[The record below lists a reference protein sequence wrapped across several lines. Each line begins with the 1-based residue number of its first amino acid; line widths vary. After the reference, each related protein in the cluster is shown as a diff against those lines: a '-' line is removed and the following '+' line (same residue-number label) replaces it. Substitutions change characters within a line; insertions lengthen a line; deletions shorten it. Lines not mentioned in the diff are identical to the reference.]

1 MRRTTVVASLAA
13 AALAVLTCLPM
24 AAAVPVVSGT
34 RVAYAVRAPSGAGPG
49 TQVSGTAYTN
59 PTSERI
65 ADTYADPAVLRGKDG
80 WWYAYATSDPLH
92 EGELRHHFVPM
103 SRSRDLVSW
112 EYLGDAF
119 TSPPSWA
126 AEGAG
131 IWAPDVRHVA
141 GEYRMYYVITETTV
155 TGERGDNA
163 IGMATAPTPAG
174 PWTDSGGPVV
184 GPRRGA
190 GASNDF
196 RWTFDPAAVTGEDG
210 TQWLFYGSYYGGV
223 WVTRLTADGRTTVG
237 TPTQVAIDNKFEGSY
252 VVQRDGWWYL
262 FASTANCCAGP
273 TTGYSVQVGRSRAV
287 TGPYVDR
294 QGTSLLASRAGGTPT
309 LVQNGNRWIG
319 AGHNAIATDVEG
331 TDWIVYHAIDPAD
344 PYLDG
349 TDGINERPMLMDR
362 LDWVDGWPQVRADE
376 GPSDDVQPGPVT
388 DLAASPGRIGTWV
401 EQGHPD
407 AGTVLASETA
417 GRLEATA
424 PLGTDVRV
432 EADLASDGAPYGLAA
447 GTRGEGEVRLVV
459 SPADGQARLEH
470 VRGTA
475 VVRTASADL
484 PAASSGVDT
493 SELHSVTLDVR
504 GDRAVAHLTHAR
516 LGDPFVSLELALAGP
531 VRPTTGAAVAGGA
544 GVTAT
549 NLSVAAPQPAP
560 DPVVEAVPSSLDAA
574 ASEEFDDATLGAGWR
589 WVREDPA
596 AEVDGGSLVWPTQA
610 ADLVGPSNSAGLLL
624 RDPGAG
630 DWTVE
635 TRVRLDVG
643 TDMVRNFQQAGVV
656 VRAGDDDFARL
667 SHVAIWNTRQTEF
680 GREIP
685 YAGRLAFGGTI
696 VGPPAET
703 TWLRVSR
710 STDTEGRQ
718 LLRAWT
724 SRDGADWVKGGVWT
738 FGADQ
743 ELEVGVVAHGGSGA
757 TARFDYVRILR

>member
-13 AALAVLTCLPM
+13 GALAALTCLPT
-24 AAAVPVVSGT
+24 AAAVPAAAQAQD
-34 RVAYAVRAPSGAGPG
+34 AYAVRAPWDADQG
-49 TQVSGTAYTN
+49 TRASGTAYTN

-92 EGELRHHFVPM
+92 EGELRHHLVPM

-119 TSPPSWA
+119 TTAPSWA

-131 IWAPDVRHVA
+131 IWAPDVRYVS

-163 IGMATAPTPAG
+163 IGMATAPSPAG

-210 TQWLFYGSYYGGV
+210 TQWLFYGSYYGGL
-223 WVTRLTADGRTTVG
+223 WVTRLAADGRTTVG
-237 TPTQVAIDNKFEGSY
+237 QPTQVAIDNKFEGSY

-273 TTGYSVQVGRSRAV
+273 TTGYSVQVGRSRSV

-294 QGTSLLASRAGGTPT
+294 QGTSLLESRAGGTPT

-331 TDWIVYHAIDPAD
+331 TDWIVYHAIDPSD
-344 PYLDG
+344 PFLDG
-349 TDGINERPMLMDR
+349 TGGINERPMLMDR
-362 LDWVDGWPQVRADE
+362 LDWVDGWPHVRADQ
-376 GPSDDVQPGPVT
+376 GPSEDAEPGPET
-388 DLAASPGRIGTWV
+388 DLVGSPRRVGTWAERV
-401 EQGHPD
+401 HPD
-407 AGTVLASETA
+407 AGTVLASQSA
-417 GRLEATA
+417 GRLEADA
-424 PLGTDVRV
+424 PSGADVRV
-432 EADLASDGAPYGLAA
+432 EADLASGGASYGLAA
-447 GTRGEGEVRLVV
+447 GTRGAGEVRLVV
-459 SPADGQARLEH
+459 SPTDGQARLEH
-470 VRGTA
+470 VRGAA
-475 VVRTASADL
+475 VVRTASAAL
-484 PAASSGVDT
+484 PGRSSGVDT
-493 SELHSVTLDVR
+493 SELHAVTLEVR
-504 GDRAVAHLTHAR
+504 GDRAVAQLTHAR
-516 LGDPFVSLELALAGP
+516 LGDPFVSIELSLAGRFQP
-531 VRPTTGAAVAGGA
+531 ATGGAVAGGP
-544 GVTAT
+544 GVAAT
-549 NLSVAAPQPAP
+549 NLSVAAQQPRP
-560 DPVVEAVPSSLDAA
+560 ELVRDDVPGTLDAA
-574 ASEEFDDATLGAGWR
+574 ASEEFEDGTLGVGWR
-589 WVREDPA
+589 WVRQDPA
-596 AEVDGGSLVWPTQA
+596 AKVEAGSLVWPTQA
-610 ADLVGPSNSAGLLL
+610 ADLVGPSNTAGLLL

-635 TRVRLDVG
+635 AKVRLDVG
-643 TDMVRNFQQAGVV
+643 TDTVRNFQQAGLV
-656 VRAGDDDFARL
+656 VRASDDDFARL

-680 GREIP
+680 GRERP

-703 TWLRVSR
+703 TWLRLSR
-710 STDTEGRQ
+710 STGDEGRQ
-718 LLRAWT
+718 LVRAWT
-724 SRDGADWVKGGVWT
+724 SRDGSDWVKGGVWT
-738 FGADQ
+738 FAGDQ
-743 ELEVGVVAHGGSGA
+743 ELDVGVLSHGGAGA
-757 TARFDYVRILR
+757 TAQFDHVRIFR